1 MSNPARDHDE
11 HAAGEGKRYPHLPR
25 YHALNCTPEE
35 NERIRSA
42 FFIFFDVFRVV
53 VWAAVLVWSYPHAL
67 DWVGGREL
75 ARWIIAHGWIRWIVA
90 PPLAVC
96 AFISVLQP
104 VNSPSDLKAADD
116 LAESLGGTV
125 VPHGKLDPSYGLP
138 SGPALRVP
146 VGAFTVDV
154 RAWSRDRSS
163 VTIATALV
171 TVRGSFRFI
180 AHGSGREPAFLGG
193 LSQHAMGAAL
203 DQLRDRTD
211 DPHAQQ
217 AAAEMSFAT
226 SDPVALGHEGL
237 DRACVLRTS
246 DAPSARAL
254 FATTDVAQALLALH
268 AITPRWSWSLIGN
281 GDGGAELRLERPGSL
296 RDADAVNALLQPM
309 RAALEALAAAG
320 IVVAG

>member
-1 MSNPARDHDE
+1 MSNPARDQDE
-11 HAAGEGKRYPHLPR
+11 HAAGERKRYPHLPR

-35 NERIRSA
+35 NERIRST
-42 FFIFFDVFRVV
+42 FFVLFEVFRVF

-67 DWVGGREL
+67 DWVGGR
-75 ARWIIAHGWIRWIVA
+75 AIAYWIIEHGWIRWIAV

-104 VNSPSDLKAADD
+104 VNRPGDTQAAND
-116 LAESLGGTV
+116 LAQSLGGTV
-125 VPHGKLDPSYGLP
+125 LPHGKLDPSYGLP

-146 VGAFTVDV
+146 VGAFAVDV
-154 RAWSRDRSS
+154 RAWSRDRSR
-163 VTIATALV
+163 VTIAAALV
-171 TVRGSFRFI
+171 TVRGGFRFI

-193 LSQHAMGAAL
+193 LSQRAMAVSL

-211 DPHAQQ
+211 DSRAQQ
-217 AAAEMSFAT
+217 AAAEMSFAA
-226 SDPVALGHEGL
+226 SNPVALGHEAL

-246 DAPSARAL
+246 DAAAARAL
-254 FATTDVAQALLALH
+254 FATSDVVHALLGLH

-296 RDADAVNALLQPM
+296 GDADAVNALVQPM
-309 RAALEALAAAG
+309 RAALESLAAAG
-320 IVVAG
+320 IAAAR